1 MRNFFRLLWE
11 KMNEPRNECVLII
24 LLPCLSVIIAGLI
37 LLPRLRYYSAQRTES
52 APAVAVAA
60 SAVDAP
66 ADQDAAVLPSSEVQP
81 TPPVQ
86 TPQPTPEPVYSLER
100 GWIEEDGKLYNY
112 DAFGRMRTGL
122 QQVDGKLYYFGQ
134 DGAKASALGIDVSF
148 YNKGINWPAV
158 KAQGIDFAILR
169 AGGRGWETGLIYPD
183 SCFAQNLR
191 NAKAAGIDLGVYFY
205 STAVTAK
212 EAVDEANFVLS
223 CLNGTELEYPI
234 FFDIEQSGDYPKGR
248 CDRLSKAERD
258 EIIAAFCKRI
268 RDAGYRT
275 GVYSGLYFFEEH
287 VAYNSIEPHMIWLAN
302 YTRGGRLPNF
312 SGRYDIWQFTEKGTV
327 NGIRGIVDMN
337 VIF

>member
-1 MRNFFRLLWE
+1 MRNFFRRLWE
-11 KMNEPRNECVLII
+11 KMNEPRNERVLVI
-24 LLPCLSVIIAGLI
+24 LLPCLSVIVAVLI
-37 LLPRLRYYSAQRTES
+37 LLPRLRYYSAQRAEPTPTE
-52 APAVAVAA
+52 AVAA
-60 SAVDAP
+60 SAFDAP
-66 ADQDAAVLPSSEVQP
+66 ADQEAAVLPSSEVQL

-191 NAKAAGIDLGVYFY
+191 NAKKAGIDLGVYFY

-248 CDRLSKAERD
+248 CDRLS
-258 EIIAAFCKRI
+258 
-268 RDAGYRT
+268 
-275 GVYSGLYFFEEH
+275 
-287 VAYNSIEPHMIWLAN
+287 
-302 YTRGGRLPNF
+302 
-312 SGRYDIWQFTEKGTV
+312 
-327 NGIRGIVDMN
+327 
-337 VIF
+337 

>member
-1 MRNFFRLLWE
+1 
-11 KMNEPRNECVLII
+11 MNEPRNERVLII
-24 LLPCLSVIIAGLI
+24 LLPCLSIIVAGLI
-37 LLPRLRYYSAQRTES
+37 LLPRLRSYSAQRTASTPSE
-52 APAVAVAA
+52 AVAA
-60 SAVDAP
+60 SIFDAP
-66 ADQDAAVLPSSEVQP
+66 ADQEAAVLPSSEAQP
-81 TPPVQ
+81 TPLPAQ
-86 TPQPTPEPVYSLER
+86 TTQPTPEPVYSLER

-148 YNKGINWPAV
+148 YNKGIDWPAV

-191 NAKAAGIDLGVYFY
+191 NARAAGIDLGVYFY

-212 EAVDEANFVLS
+212 EAVDEANFILS

-234 FFDIEQSGDYPKGR
+234 FFDIEQSGDYPNGR
-248 CDRLSKAERD
+248 YDRLSKAERD

-287 VAYNSIEPHMIWLAN
+287 VAYSSIEPHMIWLAN
-302 YTRGGRLPNF
+302 YTRGGRLPSF